1 MENPDFKKESEG
13 EGAEEVYSKAVRA
26 GRRTYFF
33 DVKATRND
41 DYYITVTESRKK
53 TGKDGGFTFEKQAR
67 VFQSRRHGYRP
78 RSEHGRTVR
87 QTVTVSERWPLR
99 GLPFSF
105 GMHATETELDSLS
118 GPKRRPA
125 QYRSRQGSA
134 GNQDKGPP
142 YFPCGH
148 TQSGN
153 DKRLSRFPDS
163 AAGFLNASTNEHMK
177 RKRENNSRYKKAA
190 NYYSS
195 MNRT

>member
-53 TGKDGGFTFEKQAR
+53 TGKDGGFTFEKHKIYLYKEDFRKFAEG
-67 VFQSRRHGYRP
+67 FQDAVDYVVKSKPECFNPSRTAYRP
-78 RSEHGRTVR
+78 AQSTDEPFG

-105 GMHATETELDSLS
+105 GMHATEDGARQPVRTEEATGAIPLAARQ
-118 GPKRRPA
+118 RRK
-125 QYRSRQGSA
+125 SR
-134 GNQDKGPP
+134 
-142 YFPCGH
+142 
-148 TQSGN
+148 
-153 DKRLSRFPDS
+153 
-163 AAGFLNASTNEHMK
+163 
-177 RKRENNSRYKKAA
+177 
-190 NYYSS
+190 
-195 MNRT
+195 